1 MASPFI
7 EYDKLLALS
16 ANAGYT
22 NRPSLSQTSSVFLLS
37 ACLVMRQRWLWQNPI
52 APISDA
58 EYEDII
64 QLIEFAEAELMTGNI
79 GEIIASVAD
88 LSGNDSYLLLD
99 GSVVTQSD
107 YPELYDIVPSSWIA
121 SANIFLPDMT
131 SKGLFGNDGANLG
144 DIIGENDVTLSTG
157 QMPTHT
163 HTQNPHSHSYT
174 QTTGIPTAAGIE
186 PTLADLTNSFPS
198 VTGSATATNNNAGND
213 ESHNN
218 IQESLSIA
226 WWIIAR

>member
-16 ANAGYT
+16 SNAGYT

-52 APISDA
+52 TPITDT

-64 QLIEFAEAELMTGNI
+64 QLIETAEAELMTGNI

-88 LSGNDSYLLLD
+88 LSSNDAYLLLD
-99 GSVVTQSD
+99 GSTVAQAD
-107 YPELYDIVPSSWIA
+107 YPELTAVAPAGWLLGTDIV
-121 SANIFLPDMT
+121 LPDMT

-144 DIIGENDVTLSTG
+144 DMVGENAVTLTPG
-157 QMPTHT
+157 QMPIHT
-163 HTQNPHSHSYT
+163 HTQNPHAHSYT
-174 QTTGIPTAAGIE
+174 QTGGIPTAAGIE
-186 PTLADLTNSFPS
+186 PTLADITTSFPS
-198 VTGSATATNNNAGND
+198 VTGSTTATNNNAGND

-218 IQESLSIA
+218 IQSSLSIA
-226 WWIIAR
+226 WWIVAR